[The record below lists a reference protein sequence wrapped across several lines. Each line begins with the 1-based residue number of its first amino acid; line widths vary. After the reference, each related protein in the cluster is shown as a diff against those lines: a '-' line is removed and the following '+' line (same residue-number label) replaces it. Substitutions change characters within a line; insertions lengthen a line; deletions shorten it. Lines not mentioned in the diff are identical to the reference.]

1 MGIPGHTKGTTA
13 RQKRDQ
19 LGQAQGMEG
28 MQIWPKCWDGFRIR
42 QFFGGVKIGTTP
54 LENERQEPE
63 QKLPVQ
69 LKSGKSSFQTIHQP
83 QTLSSIRKFF
93 RV

>member
-1 MGIPGHTKGTTA
+1 MGIPGHPKGTTA

-28 MQIWPKCWDGFRIR
+28 MQIWPKGWDGFRIR
-42 QFFGGVKIGTTP
+42 QFFGGQIVTTP

-63 QKLPVQ
+63 QKL
-69 LKSGKSSFQTIHQP
+69 
-83 QTLSSIRKFF
+83 SIRSSKPSTNP
-93 RV
+93 